1 MSEAAL
7 RELIAEL
14 DRRILADPGNTPERF
29 AKLTAAQR
37 DAGLLHGDRPLCPF
51 LRPLFL
57 SSGTYRAIAS
67 AAEVVASAMERLS
80 LHAFRD
86 AAILDELDLTPAE
99 LDLARID
106 PGIPR
111 AGLTTRL
118 DTYLTDGG
126 FGFLEYNGESP
137 AGIGDQRQLETMLF
151 DLPEVRA
158 FLERHPPK
166 ALDPRARLLE
176 ALVSGYRSWGGQTES
191 PTIVILD
198 WSGVPTQSE
207 FRVLRDDFEA
217 RGYPTLI
224 ADPGALKY
232 DGATLCVDG
241 RPVDILYKRVLIHEL
256 LARTSPDHPLTQAY
270 RDGRIFM
277 ANAFRCKVAHKK
289 ASFAVLTDPQFAHVF
304 TDEELD
310 VARRH
315 VPWTRR
321 VREGD
326 VEVDGERVPMRT
338 YLLEQRDALV
348 LKPNDDYGGHGVTVG
363 YATDGDT
370 WTRAVE
376 TAFAGS
382 WVVQRRLP
390 ARAESVPH
398 FDDAGRV
405 TSSTLTVDFNPFV
418 FDGRVEGGM
427 VRLSGT
433 ALSNVS
439 AGGGETAVAVID
451 VDRADGGAD
460 FLRNG
465 AE

>member
-1 MSEAAL
+1 MTEAAL

-29 AKLTAAQR
+29 AKLTATQR

-57 SSGTYRAIAS
+57 SSGTYRAVAS

-151 DLPEVRA
+151 GLPEVRA

-217 RGYPTLI
+217 RGYPTII
-224 ADPGALKY
+224 ADPGALTY

-289 ASFAVLTDPQFAHVF
+289 ASFAVLTDPRFAHVF

-348 LKPNDDYGGHGVTVG
+348 LKPNDDYGGHGIYIGWESDEAQWSAAIDAALAGDYLVQERVPTAREVFPAMDDDGGYELAEQLVDLDPVLFFGKVG
-363 YATDGDT
+363 SAF
-370 WTRAVE
+370 TRLS
-376 TAFAGS
+376 TS
-382 WVVQRRLP
+382 SLCN
-390 ARAESVPH
+390 
-398 FDDAGRV
+398 V
-405 TSSTLTVDFNPFV
+405 TS
-418 FDGRVEGGM
+418 GGGM
-427 VRLSGT
+427 VPTFILKS
-433 ALSNVS
+433 
-439 AGGGETAVAVID
+439 
-451 VDRADGGAD
+451 
-460 FLRNG
+460 
-465 AE
+465 